1 MIMKFVV
8 EISFISWYSN
18 SILFNLVFPI
28 DNILSC
34 FFFFSWLLSCIFYFL
49 NYWLNYWLNLF
60 FFLIF
65 IVTAELTIPTGM
77 PTKNAK
83 AENEAHPVTL
93 EAKISK
99 CPI

>member
-28 DNILSC
+28 DNTLSC
-34 FFFFSWLLSCIFYFL
+34 FFFFLDYCLVFFIFL
-49 NYWLNYWLNLF
+49 IIDLIIDLIF

-65 IVTAELTIPTGM
+65 IVTAELAIPTGM

-83 AENEAHPVTL
+83 AENETHPVTL